1 MKAFLAILAIVCTI
15 VAAHA
20 APPGPAPR
28 YLPNRDA
35 AITYRSSGSDPT
47 VPPSLT
53 IRYFAA
59 GDRLRIEGGPLG
71 YLLVDRAM
79 ERIELVM
86 PQPRLVVEL
95 PQGGGITDGFIL
107 GDQLHF
113 QRTGTDTVLG
123 RACTTYD
130 VTAERARGRV
140 CLTTDGL
147 LLRGE
152 GQGRDGRKASIEAT
166 SVTLTTQATGLFS
179 PPDGY
184 RMMAIPK

>member
-1 MKAFLAILAIVCTI
+1 MKRILAGVIAVL
-15 VAAHA
+15 AATAPVTA
-20 APPGPAPR
+20 AEQPR

-35 AITYRSSGSDPT
+35 AITYRSTGTDQNI
-47 VPPSLT
+47 PPNLT

-59 GDRLRIEGGPLG
+59 GNRLRIEGGPLG

-79 ERIELVM
+79 ERVELVM
-86 PQPRLVVEL
+86 PQPRLVVEM

-107 GDQLHF
+107 GDHLRF
-113 QRTGTDTVLG
+113 SRTGQDNVLG

-130 VTAERARGRV
+130 VTAERARGKV
-140 CLTTDGL
+140 CLTSDGL

-152 GQGRDGRKASIEAT
+152 GQGRDGRRAAIEAV
-166 SVTLTTQATGLFS
+166 SVALATQPPGLFS

-184 RMMAIPK
+184 RMMAIPR